1 MVNETTT
8 KNYKY
13 VRGLVLE
20 PIEGI
25 DEYRNNNKELQA
37 RKGLLVVVNRIDLSV
52 KIVAVLEPDKHSE
65 LITECVRAILRRAEQ
80 LREAIESGKPPAPE
94 PGVWCSLCPY
104 WRECR
109 VALGRSEPFAFVKRY
124 FDLTRY
130 ISAGGRV

>member
-1 MVNETTT
+1 MSLLSMVNETTT

-52 KIVAVLEPDKHSE
+52 KRNNNKE
-65 LITECVRAILRRAEQ
+65 LQDVYA
-80 LREAIESGKPPAPE
+80 
-94 PGVWCSLCPY
+94 
-104 WRECR
+104 
-109 VALGRSEPFAFVKRY
+109 
-124 FDLTRY
+124 
-130 ISAGGRV
+130 